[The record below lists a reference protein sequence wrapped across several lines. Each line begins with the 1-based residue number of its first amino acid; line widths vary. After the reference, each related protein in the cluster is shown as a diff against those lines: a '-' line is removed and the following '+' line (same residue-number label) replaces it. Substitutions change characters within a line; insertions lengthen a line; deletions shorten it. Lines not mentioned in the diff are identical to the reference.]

1 MRCFELQ
8 QSVPMSG
15 STSLL
20 AMGVRVGCA
29 VETCKLL
36 WRVSPSSSR
45 PLHASSPM
53 LVLLATPL
61 FDWGRQNGVWISDG
75 LTIQPTP
82 YGGNGLYAATDISAG
97 TELIRVPGHLQLG
110 IPQLAEGDDAELQRF
125 ARCLPPV
132 EMRFLPCAVALC
144 AEARKGC
151 SSIFHGYI
159 RELPT
164 AYSNAIAPVHGFSD
178 DVRDASADEPADLA
192 VWEPA
197 LAGRV
202 GRMRSALR
210 ALHQSAAPDS
220 LAFRDLC
227 WASASVCS
235 RSFTRR
241 PHRLRSLTEEES
253 ARVGKYAAADRT
265 RLLPV
270 IDIVNHAVPSSTA
283 NADVRHLKQDEDD
296 NPRQPSEREYDPLST
311 SLVVTHD
318 IHAGRE
324 ILLDYGAGPGGMSH
338 ERALVDFGFVLPLHS
353 PEYTGELPL
362 ELLVSAVPPAVF
374 TEEARYLRIYV
385 TGMRRIVEPGALR
398 FDATGEPSVPTL
410 AFALAHS
417 FRGSEELARIVQAV
431 DSDEAEEMA
440 EERLLAHIVECS
452 TASQT
457 DHARNVLATAAAS
470 ALAQIQSAIEGKGAA
485 PGEDERSHVQEAD
498 ADAVASFDGV
508 ARMYREVTCE
518 MLKLVVE
525 RCTHRR

>member
-1 MRCFELQ
+1 M
-8 QSVPMSG
+8 
-15 STSLL
+15 
-20 AMGVRVGCA
+20 
-29 VETCKLL
+29 
-36 WRVSPSSSR
+36 
-45 PLHASSPM
+45 
-53 LVLLATPL
+53 
-61 FDWGRQNGVWISDG
+61 
-75 LTIQPTP
+75 
-82 YGGNGLYAATDISAG
+82 
-97 TELIRVPGHLQLG
+97 
-110 IPQLAEGDDAELQRF
+110 
-125 ARCLPPV
+125 
-132 EMRFLPCAVALC
+132 
-144 AEARKGC
+144 
-151 SSIFHGYI
+151 
-159 RELPT
+159 
-164 AYSNAIAPVHGFSD
+164 
-178 DVRDASADEPADLA
+178 
-192 VWEPA
+192 
-197 LAGRV
+197 
-202 GRMRSALR
+202 
-210 ALHQSAAPDS
+210 
-220 LAFRDLC
+220 
-227 WASASVCS
+227 
-235 RSFTRR
+235 
-241 PHRLRSLTEEES
+241 
-253 ARVGKYAAADRT
+253 
-265 RLLPV
+265 

-283 NADVRHLKQDEDD
+283 NADVRPLTQDEDD
-296 NPRQPSEREYDPLST
+296 NPRHPSEREYDPLST

-431 DSDEAEEMA
+431 DSDEAEVMA

-470 ALAQIQSAIEGKGAA
+470 ALAQIQFAIEGKGCARR
-485 PGEDERSHVQEAD
+485 GRRSHVREAD